1 MRNALSLAFLVAA
14 ALIGAALAACGQSI
28 PRPTGA
34 SSPIATEGA
43 EQPPTSATGQPQA
56 SSVAAISPGSKLR
69 CSPPLDWESSNIDWI
84 DFVELNGIQY
94 VAASLDVG
102 RPLEEGDL
110 RPEFAQVRF
119 KLHGNMRDPSYQPK
133 DGDAAFLGAGT
144 PLYRVKGYNPEFR
157 LAACREGRFL
167 LYEADTNPR
176 ARVGGD
182 LLDIEGK
189 VRYIGVNSPQD
200 GTTQL
205 AAIRERGQ
213 VSQLVRMVVEAPVD
227 QSFQPGEAGEQH
239 FIAFHLEDGTAVTRA
254 YWPHSGKLSRGIM
267 LPSAFRAAIERAMRA
282 DGK

>member
-1 MRNALSLAFLVAA
+1 M
-14 ALIGAALAACGQSI
+14 
-28 PRPTGA
+28 
-34 SSPIATEGA
+34 
-43 EQPPTSATGQPQA
+43 
-56 SSVAAISPGSKLR
+56 AAISPESKLR
-69 CSPPLDWESSNIDWI
+69 CSPPLDWEAEPIIDWI

-102 RPLEEGDL
+102 RPVEEEDL
-110 RPEFAQVRF
+110 GPEFAQVRF
-119 KLHGNMRDPSYQPK
+119 KLHGNMRDSNYHPK

-144 PLYRVKGYNPEFR
+144 PLYQVKGYEPEFR
-157 LAACREGRFL
+157 LAACREGRLL

-200 GTTQL
+200 GTAQL
-205 AAIRERGQ
+205 ADIREGGQ
-213 VSQLVRMVVEAPVD
+213 VSQLVQTVVEAPVD
-227 QSFQPGEAGEQH
+227 QSFQPSDPGEQR
-239 FIAFHLEDGTAVTRA
+239 FIAFHLEDGTTVTRA
-254 YWPHSGKLSRGIM
+254 YSPHSGELSRGIM